1 MTEKVQ
7 AAYRLLNSAND
18 RFVEAFKVLAEGL
31 EYQKQAFEL
40 LRLRE
45 MLKLIAPD
53 SPSQVPA
60 SPVSPITQQSKTGCK
75 VEVALW
81 QKAKGFSGFVT
92 VKEAGQEAKFRF
104 VLFEYTKDKQPN
116 LRYNGSIVPKDS
128 PREVSLMEAQIG
140 GLFIYHK
147 PENGSFVVTG
157 RFEAGHLNN
166 EISFSGSVEGVNR
179 LDDKYPHLRANCQTA
194 ERFFKDNALAMLP
207 SSNSIEA
214 GMQTMQQ
221 MSSSSLLS
229 GLMSAP
235 GQPADPI
242 VTPIPPVPPAGTPDD
257 LAMLISDPAGT
268 QMLDQPSVDD
278 ISKLLG

>member
-7 AAYRLLNSAND
+7 AAYNLLKSAND

-45 MLKLIAPD
+45 MLQLIAPD
-53 SPSQVPA
+53 SPSQPA
-60 SPVSPITQQSKTGCK
+60 NPVSPITQQSKTGCK

-104 VLFEYTKDKQPN
+104 VLFEYNKGRNPN

-128 PREVSLMEAQIG
+128 PKDVPLMEAQIG

-147 PENGSFVVTG
+147 PEDGSFTING
-157 RFEAGHLNN
+157 KINEGHLNN
-166 EISFSGSVEGVNR
+166 EISFTGAVEGVNR
-179 LDDKYPHLRANCQTA
+179 MTDDYPHLRANCQTA
-194 ERFFKDNALAMLP
+194 ERFFKDTALSMMPDA
-207 SSNSIEA
+207 NNIET
-214 GMQTMQQ
+214 GMQAMQAV
-221 MSSSSLLS
+221 SNTSLLS

-242 VTPIPPVPPAGTPDD
+242 VSPTPPVPPAGTPEE
-257 LAMLISDPAGT
+257 LAMLINDPAGV